1 MTEDGPIQVLIVGG
15 GISGLTVAAA
25 LIDAGIEPIVIES
38 AETLDEGTS
47 PAVVELWPGALSLL
61 DELGVAD
68 DIHDA
73 STAVDTWTQRAS
85 NGSVTHRR
93 EADGVG
99 LITVSYERLRDRL
112 YRALPSRVVQTGRTV
127 RSVERKADRAVAAFG
142 NDVQEPFDV
151 VIGADG
157 ARSTT
162 RRTLSGRTLDD
173 CGTRTWTVPV
183 PSWSRE
189 GETAEVWTTA
199 GVVFRVLPTRH
210 GGVGRVTLPTEAVP
224 KASSGRRAVT
234 DLNDAQSAVE
244 WLLPAAL
251 KNARTDQIRGGSDER
266 LPTPVWGG
274 RRIALV
280 GDAAHARSRLTGI
293 GPTLAIEDAASLAT
307 ALSGSEEPIR
317 NRVAAYAARGRVR
330 FDRLE
335 RSAADAPPFPGPKTA
350 GFDRYRSAAKVR
362 AAKVNAHFT
371 DRRDP

>member
-127 RSVERKADRAVAAFG
+127 RSVERKADRA
-142 NDVQEPFDV
+142 
-151 VIGADG
+151 
-157 ARSTT
+157 
-162 RRTLSGRTLDD
+162 LDD

-234 DLNDAQSAVE
+234 DLDDAQSAVE